1 MELASVMSGIGHPDE
16 PGSNP
21 NDWVH
26 MWRVYCAG
34 QCFQP
39 GTP

>member
-1 MELASVMSGIGHPDE
+1 VMSGIGHPNE
-16 PGSNP
+16 SGSNP